1 MNVTV
6 MSFIKY
12 EDILKE
18 MKSLAR
24 IIIIVIFMNIA
35 LCTGCTEP
43 QPVPHAYRY
52 TDNISLPEGSWVNYT
67 CYHNYYWIGGDLNRE
82 CQAGVLTGK
91 PPVCDE
97 YKILSLAR
105 SAIPKPGSLG
115 GNGNS
120 LTDGDERTCESTT
133 ASTEPSWTIE
143 FNGTRYVYS
152 VYVTLDMVSNIG
164 IDRIEVYVRNTTS
177 QHPGILCGTKNS
189 PLSLTDI
196 VELVC
201 PPNSIG
207 SQLVIQGSGTGLGG
221 LGLCEVKAVGKDW
234 LYECGDPPFVY
245 GAEVTSDYIS
255 QGLVVVQYSCVKGF
269 YYGGKNPE
277 STCRSGQ
284 WSKVDL
290 LCLPYDSLYNPKLKQ
305 FVPDHWVLFD
315 DDQNTC
321 IEADGGVITHPTIQ
335 YRVLAYNLY
344 SVKPVELLS
353 LTVTIGLNE
362 TWDDIDFVGVP
373 VPLPD
378 YKEYD
383 APPCEYDG
391 LSTDLY
397 RVRTFSCQPYTYSK
411 ILNVIIRDVSS
422 NFKEF
427 CKIKSTIRFNT
438 VPLECIRGE
447 YINEYKGK
455 MNYTWDGKVCD
466 NWADAPPDK
475 AINTTVHKT
484 FDPDSELN
492 YCRNIGGEK
501 RRPWCWVD
509 NYQSVGYCPLTF
521 CNEICH
527 LKEEYT
533 EYQGQQSIS
542 TSGKNCRYWSDGNEE
557 GRTFLNEVFSGVQTR
572 SYCRNPG
579 YSQFKAWCYVNGP
592 ESTIV
597 AEPCDVPECPIGFPR
612 LTVRNNE
619 TSNFPLHLDQCYQ
632 PLNSFNVHHYFDL
645 TIDETSVNNFCR
657 NFQDNSLFCFNGVD
671 WTMIEFECFDVP
683 PETTTI
689 AETSSYG
696 PETTFLMEETSTN
709 FVEEIETFSQF
720 EISSTIVE
728 SSSVEASQSISASSS
743 QLFEASSSLQISS
756 LLQTTS
762 SLDDSSV
769 PTSTLVEAN
778 SSFVSESL
786 ANATE
791 ETTRSLLP
799 SFILSTMDTASVTSD
814 LPETA
819 SIDASSNTHDTLY
832 TDQTVTPTVSSSLWS
847 ASITNNT
854 GRNMTCG
861 YFCIRDDLLNTSD
874 PFVRARIEFLT
885 KSLEMDYEKLSASIR
900 KRISAED
907 DRPSATYVGS
917 SALTMMVIFLALIVF
932 PDVIDLFRFLHDR
945 ILLRKMKVVK
955 IDDTEKIT
963 SQ

>member
-1 MNVTV
+1 MV
-6 MSFIKY
+6 SLHL
-12 EDILKE
+12 ILH
-18 MKSLAR
+18 
-24 IIIIVIFMNIA
+24 I
-35 LCTGCTEP
+35 GCTEP
-43 QPVPHAYRY
+43 QPVLHAYRYTDNTSLSEGSWVKYTCYHNYYWISGDLNRECQAGAWTGQPPICGECTEPQPVLHAYRY

-67 CYHNYYWIGGDLNRE
+67 CYHNYHWISGDLNRE
-82 CQAGVLTGK
+82 CQAGAWTGQ
-91 PPVCDE
+91 PPVCDV
-97 YKILSLAR
+97 YKILSPAR
-105 SAIPKPGSLG
+105 SAIPKPSSLG

-143 FNGTRYVYS
+143 FNGTKYVYS
-152 VYVTLDMVSNIG
+152 VTLTSDSNIF
-164 IDRIEVYVRNTTS
+164 INRIGVDVRNRT
-177 QHPGILCGTKNS
+177 QHHEILCRTLYS
-189 PLSLTDI
+189 SIPLTDI
-196 VELVC
+196 VEVIC
-201 PPNSIG
+201 PPNTIG
-207 SQLVIQGSGTGLGG
+207 SQLVIGSRTGLYGR
-221 LGLCEVKAVGKDW
+221 LGLCEVKTLGKDW

-255 QGLVVVQYSCVKGF
+255 QGLVVVRYSCVKGF

-290 LCLPYDSLYNPKLKQ
+290 LCLPYDSLYNPKLREFNQ
-305 FVPDHWVLFD
+305 VHSVLHD
-315 DDQNTC
+315 GDQNTC
-321 IEADGGVITHPTIQ
+321 IEINEAVTEDSPIL
-335 YRVLAYNLY
+335 YRILQLHLY
-344 SVKPVELLS
+344 SKKPVELLNV
-353 LTVTIGLNE
+353 TVTIGVNE

-427 CKIKSTIRFNT
+427 CEIKTTIRSDT
-438 VPLECIRGE
+438 TPLECIRGE

-484 FDPDSELN
+484 FDPN

-509 NYQSVGYCPLTF
+509 NYQSVGYCPLAF

-557 GRTFLNEVFSGVQTR
+557 GRTFLNEVFSDVQTR

-592 ESTIV
+592 ASSIE
-597 AEPCDVPECPIGFPR
+597 AEPCDVPECPTDFLQ

-645 TIDETSVNNFCR
+645 TIDQNSVNNFCR
-657 NFQDNSLFCFNGVD
+657 NSQDSWLFCFNGVD
-671 WTMIEFECFDVP
+671 WIRIEFECFDTTSMMATTSMVP
-683 PETTTI
+683 SSTDSCSQTSSI
-689 AETSSYG
+689 ETSSA
-696 PETTFLMEETSTN
+696 
-709 FVEEIETFSQF
+709 V
-720 EISSTIVE
+720 SSTI
-728 SSSVEASQSISASSS
+728 Q
-743 QLFEASSSLQISS
+743 
-756 LLQTTS
+756 
-762 SLDDSSV
+762 
-769 PTSTLVEAN
+769 
-778 SSFVSESL
+778 SSF
-786 ANATE
+786 
-791 ETTRSLLP
+791 LL
-799 SFILSTMDTASVTSD
+799 D
-814 LPETA
+814 LQSS
-819 SIDASSNTHDTLY
+819 SIDASTSEVLSVITTKNMLKC
-832 TDQTVTPTVSSSLWS
+832 VSIASVSDVS
-847 ASITNNT
+847 AS
-854 GRNMTCG
+854 GG
-861 YFCIRDDLLNTSD
+861 LYK
-874 PFVRARIEFLT
+874 T
-885 KSLEMDYEKLSASIR
+885 KHEVLYQS
-900 KRISAED
+900 
-907 DRPSATYVGS
+907 TV
-917 SALTMMVIFLALIVF
+917 
-932 PDVIDLFRFLHDR
+932 
-945 ILLRKMKVVK
+945 
-955 IDDTEKIT
+955 
-963 SQ
+963 